1 MKVHKLKL
9 NPQWID
15 SITTGKKKAE
25 IRYNDRNYK
34 VGDVIE
40 FVGMS
45 DVRFRITHI
54 TEFPQWLREWY
65 VVLSLEKMNIGVY
78 NIYYLEGDE
87 EKYFTIKWWG
97 KNELALQMNDWLR
110 KVGKLLPYYVERIHD

>member
-1 MKVHKLKL
+1 MKIHKLKL
-9 NPQWID
+9 GSQWIEPLKK
-15 SITTGKKKAE
+15 GEKKAE
-25 IRYNDRNYK
+25 IRYNDRDYK
-34 VGDVIE
+34 AGDVIE
-40 FVGMS
+40 FVGMP
-45 DVRFRITHI
+45 DVRFRITYI

-110 KVGKLLPYYVERIHD
+110 KVGKLLPYYVERIED

>member
-45 DVRFRITHI
+45 DVRFRITNI

>member
-54 TEFPQWLREWY
+54 TEFPQ
-65 VVLSLEKMNIGVY
+65 
-78 NIYYLEGDE
+78 
-87 EKYFTIKWWG
+87 
-97 KNELALQMNDWLR
+97 
-110 KVGKLLPYYVERIHD
+110 

>member
-1 MKVHKLKL
+1 MKIHKLKL
-9 NPQWID
+9 D
-15 SITTGKKKAE
+15 SQQIEPLKKGEKKAE
-25 IRYNDRNYK
+25 IRYNDRDYK
-34 VGDVIE
+34 AGDVIE

-97 KNELALQMNDWLR
+97 KNELALQMNEWLR